1 MNEASQ
7 PCSHPR
13 NCGQLYATT
22 ILEGLYLTS
31 GWAYTRS
38 WVNSETAFSRV
49 DNSSIVCKTRPH
61 DFTTPDLKRYNHS
74 GTCAVVRSNTALY
87 PGITTCVGPSL
98 HAADIY
104 ARLGGGR
111 GELICLL
118 LVYPSS
124 WRPNFG
130 LLQRPGFGRCTIV
143 LEYHSLLRR
152 PVYCSTSGFRRS
164 TDYSNVGLHL
174 AVGSKVSNHA
184 AW

>member
-74 GTCAVVRSNTALY
+74 GT
-87 PGITTCVGPSL
+87 
-98 HAADIY
+98 
-104 ARLGGGR
+104 
-111 GELICLL
+111 
-118 LVYPSS
+118 
-124 WRPNFG
+124 
-130 LLQRPGFGRCTIV
+130 
-143 LEYHSLLRR
+143 
-152 PVYCSTSGFRRS
+152 
-164 TDYSNVGLHL
+164 
-174 AVGSKVSNHA
+174 
-184 AW
+184 